1 LAVGIKVFVKIGD
14 KVRKGQTLFEVH
26 AQDKGKQH
34 SAIERLKNA
43 VKYKKAPVKRP
54 PYFHGVI
61 GM

>member
-1 LAVGIKVFVKIGD
+1 
-14 KVRKGQTLFEVH
+14 VH